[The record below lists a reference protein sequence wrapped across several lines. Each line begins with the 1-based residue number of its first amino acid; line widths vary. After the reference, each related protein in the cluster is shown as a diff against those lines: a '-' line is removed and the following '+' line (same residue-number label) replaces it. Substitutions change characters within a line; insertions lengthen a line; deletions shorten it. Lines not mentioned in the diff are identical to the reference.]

1 MRSIL
6 EIQIAVKEAEEN
18 ISDEEL
24 RLCVE
29 SLSSIEHFY
38 RTALI
43 DLIGVIREGK
53 PEVLLKM
60 KAEFAWGTV
69 ERMFAAQKKTPAEW
83 LGPGN
88 IPGTPE
94 HRQRLA
100 FGKKLYEKATGQ
112 KLD

>member
-6 EIQIAVKEAEEN
+6 EIQIAVKEAEPN

-29 SLSSIEHFY
+29 
-38 RTALI
+38 
-43 DLIGVIREGK
+43 
-53 PEVLLKM
+53 
-60 KAEFAWGTV
+60 WGTV
-69 ERMFAAQKKTPAEW
+69 ERMFAAQKKTPQEW

-88 IPGTPE
+88 IPGSPE
-94 HRQRLA
+94 QRQRLA
-100 FGKKLYEKATGQ
+100 WGKKVYEKATGE